1 MLENRNNDELTG
13 LRRLLRKMEAGTIPL
28 RQEGHGTST
37 GAIAVL
43 RREIAHLEKVLAN
56 RRESE
61 GGSAADLRS
70 NVSLSTRT
78 GSKLFLVLCTLA
90 SKGLGNLLISVG

>member
-1 MLENRNNDELTG
+1 
-13 LRRLLRKMEAGTIPL
+13 
-28 RQEGHGTST
+28 
-37 GAIAVL
+37 
-43 RREIAHLEKVLAN
+43 VLAN

-70 NVSLSTRT
+70 NVSLSTQT

-90 SKGLGNLLISVG
+90 SKGLGNLLMSVG